1 LPADDRSL
9 ESDDDPLQGVVTT
22 PSPCSSGCSKP
33 KPTLDVGWEK
43 ITALNIASGFLTAA
57 AASCS

>member
-1 LPADDRSL
+1 MS
-9 ESDDDPLQGVVTT
+9 S
-22 PSPCSSGCSKP
+22 CSSGCSKP